1 VLALPVI
8 RGRWRLG
15 SGVTPARVGSSG
27 QSHELPPVGRS
38 DLDILLTLLA
48 GGTGTEPAAEVGLE
62 LLRRF
67 GSLPGVLREPPA
79 NLKSVRGIGD
89 RLALRLAAAGELARR
104 LISHERGTPKL
115 YLSGPEDV
123 ADMFMRE
130 MGGLDREHFR
140 AILLNTKNRILGVRT
155 ISIGSLN
162 ASIVHAR
169 EVFKAAVAE
178 SAQAIVLVHNHPS
191 GLPDPSSEDIAVTE
205 RLAEAGRILGIE
217 VLDHIVLGSHGFV
230 SLKEMGHL

>member
-1 VLALPVI
+1 VGKRKSAS
-8 RGRWRLG
+8 RHWT
-15 SGVTPARVGSSG
+15 SRVDG
-27 QSHELPPVGRS
+27 ELPPVGRS
-38 DLDILLTLLA
+38 DLDILCMLLA
-48 GGTGTEPAAEVGLE
+48 GGTGSEPAHSVGKE
-62 LLRRF
+62 LLERF
-67 GSLPGVLREPPA
+67 GSLAEVLREPA
-79 NLKSVRGIGD
+79 SSLTRVRGVGS
-89 RLALRLAAAGELARR
+89 RLASRIAAARELAGR
-104 LISHERGTPKL
+104 LRAHEKRAPRL
-115 YLSGPEDV
+115 YLTGPEDV

-130 MGGLDREHFR
+130 MAALDREHFR
-140 AILLNTKNRILGVRT
+140 AVLLNTKNRILGVRT

-191 GLPDPSSEDIAVTE
+191 GLPEPSNEDIVVTE

-217 VLDHIVLGSHGFV
+217 ILDHIVLGSQGFV

>member
-1 VLALPVI
+1 
-8 RGRWRLG
+8 LG
-15 SGVTPARVGSSG
+15 SGGTAARAASSG
-27 QSHELPPVGRS
+27 PTHELPPVGRS

-48 GGTGTEPAAEVGLE
+48 GGTGAAPASEVGRE

-67 GSLPGVLREPPA
+67 GSLPAVLREPPSS
-79 NLKSVRGIGD
+79 LKRVRGIGD
-89 RLALRLAAAGELARR
+89 RLALRLAAVGELARR
-104 LISHERGTPKL
+104 LVGHEKRAPKL

-191 GLPDPSSEDIAVTE
+191 GLPEPSSEDIAVTQ

-217 VLDHIVLGSHGFV
+217 VLDHIILGSHGFV
-230 SLKEMGHL
+230 SLKETGHL

>member
-1 VLALPVI
+1 MLQP
-8 RGRWRLG
+8 W
-15 SGVTPARVGSSG
+15 GVGETG
-27 QSHELPPVGRS
+27 ELPPVERS
-38 DLDILLTLLA
+38 DLEVLCALLE
-48 GGTGTEPAAEVGLE
+48 GSTGRLRASEVGRD

-67 GSLPGVLREPPA
+67 GSLSGVLREPPSS
-79 NLKSVRGIGD
+79 LTRVRGVGR
-89 RLALRLAAAGELARR
+89 RLASRLWAAGEIGRR
-104 LISHERGTPKL
+104 AWVHESRAPKL
-115 YLSGPEDV
+115 YLSGPDDV

-130 MGGLDREHFR
+130 MSVLDREHFR
-140 AILLNTKNRILGVRT
+140 AVLLNTKNRILGVRT

-191 GLPDPSSEDIAVTE
+191 GLPEPSSEDVAVTE

-217 VLDHIVLGSHGFV
+217 VLDHIVLGSQGYS
-230 SLKEMGHL
+230 SLKELGHL

>member
-1 VLALPVI
+1 V
-8 RGRWRLG
+8 GTKKN
-15 SGVTPARVGSSG
+15 VTRYWSSDAG
-27 QSHELPPVGRS
+27 GELPPVGRS
-38 DLDILLTLLA
+38 DLDLLCVLLA
-48 GGTGTEPAAEVGLE
+48 GGTGNEPAHSVGRE
-62 LLRRF
+62 LLERF
-67 GSLPGVLREPPA
+67 GSLPAVLREPPSS
-79 NLKSVRGIGD
+79 LTMVRGVGS
-89 RLALRLAAAGELARR
+89 RLASRLAAARELAGR
-104 LISHERGTPKL
+104 LRIHEKRAPRL
-115 YLSGPEDV
+115 YLTGPEDV

-130 MGGLDREHFR
+130 MATLDREHFR
-140 AILLNTKNRILGVRT
+140 AVLLNTKNMILGVRT

-191 GLPDPSSEDIAVTE
+191 GLPEPSSEDLVVTE

-217 VLDHIVLGSHGFV
+217 ILDHIVLGSQGFV

>member
-1 VLALPVI
+1 VGKRKSAS
-8 RGRWRLG
+8 RHWT
-15 SGVTPARVGSSG
+15 SRVDG
-27 QSHELPPVGRS
+27 ELPPVGRS
-38 DLDILLTLLA
+38 DLDILCMLLA
-48 GGTGTEPAAEVGLE
+48 GGTGSEPAHSVGKE
-62 LLRRF
+62 LLERF
-67 GSLPGVLREPPA
+67 GSLAEVLREPA
-79 NLKSVRGIGD
+79 SSLTRVRGVGS
-89 RLALRLAAAGELARR
+89 RLASRIAVARELAGR
-104 LISHERGTPKL
+104 LRAHEKRTPRL
-115 YLSGPEDV
+115 YLTGPEDV

-130 MGGLDREHFR
+130 MAALDREHFR
-140 AILLNTKNRILGVRT
+140 AVLLNTKNRILGVRT

-191 GLPDPSSEDIAVTE
+191 GLPEPSSEDIVVTE

-217 VLDHIVLGSHGFV
+217 ILDHIVLGSQGFV

>member
-1 VLALPVI
+1 LG
-8 RGRWRLG
+8 RGKL
-15 SGVTPARVGSSG
+15 STADPAAVRD
-27 QSHELPPVGRS
+27 HELPPVGRS
-38 DLDILLTLLA
+38 DLEILGMLLA
-48 GGTGTEPAAEVGLE
+48 GATGTEPAVEVGRE
-62 LLRRF
+62 LLDRF
-67 GSLPGVLREPPA
+67 GSLSGVLREPPS
-79 NLKSVRGIGD
+79 NLKRVRGVGD
-89 RLALRLAAAGELARR
+89 RLALRLSAVGELARR
-104 LISHERGTPKL
+104 LISREKRAPKL

-130 MGGLDREHFR
+130 MSGLDREHFR
-140 AILLNTKNRILGVRT
+140 AVLLNTKNRVLGVRT

-169 EVFKAAVAE
+169 EVFKAAVSE

-191 GLPDPSSEDIAVTE
+191 GLPEPSSEDIAVTE

>member
-1 VLALPVI
+1 
-8 RGRWRLG
+8 
-15 SGVTPARVGSSG
+15 VGNRESATRNWSTG
-27 QSHELPPVGRS
+27 AGGELPPVGRT
-38 DLDILLTLLA
+38 DLDLLCVLLA
-48 GGTGTEPAAEVGLE
+48 GGTGSEPAHSVGRE
-62 LLRRF
+62 LLERF
-67 GSLPGVLREPPA
+67 GSLPAVLREPPSSLTA
-79 NLKSVRGIGD
+79 VRGIGS
-89 RLALRLAAAGELARR
+89 RLASRLAAARELAGR
-104 LISHERGTPKL
+104 LRIHEKRAPRL
-115 YLSGPEDV
+115 YLTGPEDV

-130 MGGLDREHFR
+130 MATLDREHFR
-140 AILLNTKNRILGVRT
+140 AVLLNTKNMILGVRT

-191 GLPDPSSEDIAVTE
+191 GLPEPSSEDIVVTE

-217 VLDHIVLGSHGFV
+217 ILDHIVLGSQGFV

>member
-1 VLALPVI
+1 MLDGRGEAVLQP
-8 RGRWRLG
+8 W
-15 SGVTPARVGSSG
+15 GVGETG
-27 QSHELPPVGRS
+27 ELPPVERS
-38 DLDILLTLLA
+38 DLEVLCALLE
-48 GGTGTEPAAEVGLE
+48 GSTGRLRASEVGRD

-67 GSLPGVLREPPA
+67 GSLSGVLREPPSS
-79 NLKSVRGIGD
+79 LTRVRGVGR
-89 RLALRLAAAGELARR
+89 RLASRLWAAGEIGRR
-104 LISHERGTPKL
+104 AWVHESRAPKL
-115 YLSGPEDV
+115 YLSGPDDV

-130 MGGLDREHFR
+130 MSVLDREHFR
-140 AILLNTKNRILGVRT
+140 AVLLNTKNRILGVRT

-191 GLPDPSSEDIAVTE
+191 GLPEPSSEDVAVTE

-217 VLDHIVLGSHGFV
+217 VLDHIVLGSQGYS
-230 SLKEMGHL
+230 SLKELGHL

>member
-1 VLALPVI
+1 MGNTRDAV
-8 RGRWRLG
+8 RTW
-15 SGVTPARVGSSG
+15 SSNEG
-27 QSHELPPVGRS
+27 GDLPPVGRS
-38 DLDILLTLLA
+38 DLEILCVLLA
-48 GGTGTEPAAEVGLE
+48 GGTGSEPVHSVGRE
-62 LLRRF
+62 LLEQF
-67 GSLPGVLREPPA
+67 GSLPEVLREPPSS
-79 NLKSVRGIGD
+79 LTRVRGVGR
-89 RLALRLAAAGELARR
+89 RLASRLAAARELAGR
-104 LISHERGTPKL
+104 LRVHEKRAPRL
-115 YLSGPEDV
+115 YLTGPEDV

-130 MGGLDREHFR
+130 MATLDREHFR

-191 GLPDPSSEDIAVTE
+191 GLPEPSSEDIVVTE

-217 VLDHIVLGSHGFV
+217 ILDHIVLGSQGFV

>member
-1 VLALPVI
+1 M
-8 RGRWRLG
+8 GKKG
-15 SGVTPARVGSSG
+15 SVARAWPAEVGG
-27 QSHELPPVGRS
+27 ELPPVGRS
-38 DLDILLTLLA
+38 DLDILCVLIG
-48 GGTGTEPAAEVGLE
+48 GGTGSEPVHSVGKE
-62 LLRRF
+62 LLERF
-67 GSLPGVLREPPA
+67 GSLSGVFGEPPSS
-79 NLKSVRGIGD
+79 LTRVRGVGS
-89 RLALRLAAAGELARR
+89 RLASRLAAARELAGR
-104 LISHERGTPKL
+104 LRTNEKRAPRL
-115 YLSGPEDV
+115 YLTGPEDV

-130 MGGLDREHFR
+130 MAALDREHFR
-140 AILLNTKNRILGVRT
+140 AVLLNTKNRILGVRT

-191 GLPDPSSEDIAVTE
+191 GLPEPSSEDIVVTE

-217 VLDHIVLGSHGFV
+217 VLDHIVLGSQGFV

>member
-1 VLALPVI
+1 MGKQK
-8 RGRWRLG
+8 RGSRTW
-15 SGVTPARVGSSG
+15 
-27 QSHELPPVGRS
+27 QSERGGELPPVGRS
-38 DLDILLTLLA
+38 DLDILCVLIG
-48 GGTGTEPAAEVGLE
+48 GGTGNEPVHSVGKE
-62 LLRRF
+62 LLERF
-67 GSLPGVLREPPA
+67 GSLSGVFGEPPSS
-79 NLKSVRGIGD
+79 LTRVRGVGS
-89 RLALRLAAAGELARR
+89 RLASRLAAARELAGR
-104 LISHERGTPKL
+104 LRTNEKRAPRL
-115 YLSGPEDV
+115 YLTGPEDV

-130 MGGLDREHFR
+130 MAALDREHFR
-140 AILLNTKNRILGVRT
+140 AVLLNTKNRILGVRT

-191 GLPDPSSEDIAVTE
+191 GLPEPSTEDIVVTE

-217 VLDHIVLGSHGFV
+217 VLDHIVLGSQGFV

>member
-1 VLALPVI
+1 M
-8 RGRWRLG
+8 
-15 SGVTPARVGSSG
+15 
-27 QSHELPPVGRS
+27 
-38 DLDILLTLLA
+38 LLA
-48 GGTGTEPAAEVGLE
+48 GGTGSEPAHSVGKE
-62 LLRRF
+62 LLERF
-67 GSLPGVLREPPA
+67 GSLAEVLREPA
-79 NLKSVRGIGD
+79 SSLTRVRGVGS
-89 RLALRLAAAGELARR
+89 RLASRIAAARELAGR
-104 LISHERGTPKL
+104 LRAHEKRTPRL
-115 YLSGPEDV
+115 YLTGPEDV

-130 MGGLDREHFR
+130 MAALDREHFR
-140 AILLNTKNRILGVRT
+140 AVLLNTKNRILGVRT

-191 GLPDPSSEDIAVTE
+191 GLPEPSSEDIVVTE

-217 VLDHIVLGSHGFV
+217 ILDHIVLGSQGFV